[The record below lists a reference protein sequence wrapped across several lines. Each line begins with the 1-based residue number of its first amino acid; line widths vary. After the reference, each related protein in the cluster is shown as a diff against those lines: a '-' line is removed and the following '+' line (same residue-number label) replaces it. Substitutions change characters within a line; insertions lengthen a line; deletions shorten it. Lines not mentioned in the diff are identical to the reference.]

1 MIGRGTMGA
10 PWLVGQIDAALK
22 GCPIPATPG
31 PLQRILL
38 ARDHLLALVESRG
51 DHGLLIARKHMGWT
65 CTGFPGAPQLRHAL
79 MRAATPQDAL
89 ALLDEQR
96 LALE

>member
-1 MIGRGTMGA
+1 M
-10 PWLVGQIDAALK
+10 
-22 GCPIPATPG
+22 
-31 PLQRILL
+31 
-38 ARDHLLALVESRG
+38 ESRG

-79 MRAATPQDAL
+79 MRAPTPKDAL
-89 ALLDEQR
+89 ALLENQR

>member
-1 MIGRGTMGA
+1 MEA
-10 PWLVGQIDAALK
+10 
-22 GCPIPATPG
+22 
-31 PLQRILL
+31 
-38 ARDHLLALVESRG
+38 RG

-79 MRAATPQDAL
+79 MRATTPQDAL
-89 ALLDEQR
+89 ALLENQR